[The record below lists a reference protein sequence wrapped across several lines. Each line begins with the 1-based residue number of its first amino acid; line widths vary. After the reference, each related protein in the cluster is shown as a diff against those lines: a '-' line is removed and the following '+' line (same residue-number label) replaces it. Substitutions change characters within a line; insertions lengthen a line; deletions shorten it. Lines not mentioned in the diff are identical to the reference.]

1 MYRTIGFLFLILSAL
16 GGYTVSGG
24 YLEIALINA
33 VVFLALALLVVRWI
47 APRFGRQG
55 LVYGMGAAFLIS
67 LIWPIAVLPF
77 ILDPPCEGEDC
88 EMNVTISASP
98 PVESQVP

>member
-24 YLEIALINA
+24 YLEFALINA
-33 VVFLALALLVVRWI
+33 VVFLVLALLVVRWI

-77 ILDPPCEGEDC
+77 ILATPCEGEDC
-88 EMNVTISASP
+88 EVSVTISASP